1 MAELK
6 AAAFPRTSGNF
17 GIEGIIATF
26 FYLLAEGVRF
36 RGCTLTVQ
44 IFNRVVSS
52 VALLKN
58 NVNKIAVNIITIIII
73 IADRL
78 EAQAL
83 SSVTEGGDHRSAMPS
98 RSLELGL
105 DPAIASPDGECTT
118 RPRARWF
125 QRRLAPIRSTRFGVR
140 PRRLET
146 GKRLIPVRRS
156 SGDRGDRC
164 E

>member
-83 SSVTEGGDHRSAMPS
+83 SSVTEGGGPS
-98 RSLELGL
+98 ICNALKV
-105 DPAIASPDGECTT
+105 A
-118 RPRARWF
+118 
-125 QRRLAPIRSTRFGVR
+125 
-140 PRRLET
+140 
-146 GKRLIPVRRS
+146 
-156 SGDRGDRC
+156 
-164 E
+164 